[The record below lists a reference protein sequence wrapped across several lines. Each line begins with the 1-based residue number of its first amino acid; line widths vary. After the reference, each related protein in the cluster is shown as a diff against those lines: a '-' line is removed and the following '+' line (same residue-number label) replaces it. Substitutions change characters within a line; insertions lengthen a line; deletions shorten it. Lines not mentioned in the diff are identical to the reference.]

1 MNELIET
8 YKLEIEALKSKN
20 QELIDKTTLI
30 YNKRKNLKRANLRL
44 KALNNKLR
52 KTISDTIS
60 DTNISDTISDTN
72 ISDNW
77 DCIEESLN

>member
-1 MNELIET
+1 MSELIET

-20 QELIDKTTLI
+20 KELIDKTILV
-30 YNKRKNLKRANLRL
+30 YNKKKNLKRANLRL

-52 KTISDTIS
+52 KKISETISDT
-60 DTNISDTISDTN
+60 

-77 DCIEESLN
+77 DCIE